1 MDKQLNNYDEIQD
14 YEDLRLAIKN
24 ENDET
29 DDWIKNEDPELGEIL
44 ENEKE
49 MSEKISINLDILG
62 KNYDSLIALYPKFVK
77 KVLDAG
83 GDDTAVDD
91 FVSWI
96 DNQLNKEFGDE
107 L

>member
-1 MDKQLNNYDEIQD
+1 MDKQLNDYDEIQD
-14 YEDLRLAIKN
+14 YEDLRLAIQN

-62 KNYDSLIALYPKFVK
+62 KNYDSLISLYPKFVN
-77 KVLDAG
+77 KVLAAG